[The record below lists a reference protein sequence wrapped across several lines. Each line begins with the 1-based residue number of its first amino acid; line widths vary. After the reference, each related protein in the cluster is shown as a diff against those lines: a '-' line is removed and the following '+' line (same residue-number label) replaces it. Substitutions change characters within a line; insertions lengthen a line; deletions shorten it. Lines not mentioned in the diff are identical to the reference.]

1 MGIPGFF
8 SRMTAAGYADTTKE
22 IGRRGGRR
30 QAHAIIDGPAFA
42 YHVLRIA
49 ENRANSHGLAGTWIG
64 SAASY
69 ADCGLAAVQWLG
81 ELEDFG
87 FVVDT
92 IFFDGALPASKRAT
106 RIKRLTGLAVD
117 VDLYRRRHEKLLL
130 SRASDGELAE
140 FRRTQKDL
148 VPPFLVQAVQEA
160 LLSSRFKDV
169 VYCCPGEAD
178 EFCVAAA
185 RKACMIHPDERVA
198 IFTND
203 SDLAVFDSGKQT
215 KIVLL
220 NTYEICMD
228 DTSEFTTAT
237 VFWPSR
243 IAAKIGCP
251 DLIELAFYLYQNPSD
266 SVAKLV
272 SWIEPGKL
280 PRDRAF
286 RKFSDLYQAAV
297 DDKLVVLQRKQSERQ
312 LLLGLDARIS
322 ELVDQVKTR
331 TPLKNGSSDFDI
343 FLPFLVDDSSKASAW
358 RIGSFVRDVAYKILL
373 DAGGCQNAVVE
384 HKRAGNGISTRKATS
399 VGDPK
404 LQSELLR
411 LSTFFTIGSSWEL
424 PCTAVERWRFAII
437 KLVVGDFMREEIW
450 LPSPE
455 ELILALR
462 GYECTYWTH
471 VQLSAYFQSMYYSIR
486 MLLQV
491 MRYVDRTTGFDKN
504 DRLPKAKKPFK
515 LLLETLD
522 GMPCMANFFRPNPGM
537 EKVVSKAEW
546 TARLDGCLQVVERL
560 WKSQQSKADQK
571 KPKKSK
577 KIYDKET
584 GAKKLKRMATVDE
597 QEEDRLAGNPFAALA
612 RE

>member
-1 MGIPGFF
+1 
-8 SRMTAAGYADTTKE
+8 
-22 IGRRGGRR
+22 
-30 QAHAIIDGPAFA
+30 
-42 YHVLRIA
+42 
-49 ENRANSHGLAGTWIG
+49 
-64 SAASY
+64 
-69 ADCGLAAVQWLG
+69 
-81 ELEDFG
+81 
-87 FVVDT
+87 
-92 IFFDGALPASKRAT
+92 
-106 RIKRLTGLAVD
+106 
-117 VDLYRRRHEKLLL
+117 
-130 SRASDGELAE
+130 
-140 FRRTQKDL
+140 KDL

-169 VYCCPGEAD
+169 VYCCPGEGD